1 MKARYG
7 LLGYPLGHSFSASY
21 FADKFQREGIDAEY
35 LNFEYA
41 TVDEALPLLL
51 LISSL
56 RGFNVTFTQKLAIMA
71 LLSVL

>member
-7 LLGYPLGHSFSASY
+7 LLGYPLGHRFSASY

-41 TVDEALPLLL
+41 TVDEALPLLRQMPT
-51 LISSL
+51 L
-56 RGFNVTFTQKLAIMA
+56 RGFNVTIPHKRAIMEHLDA
-71 LLSVL
+71 L